1 MAYFLVH
8 YHFVHSCSNY
18 RYLIDKA
25 VQAAVKEA
33 REEAREEIRVAYD
46 EALSIGSTA
55 LSQALSAAAE
65 EHESDKQHALE
76 VAAHQVSTYK
86 TIFKSIIFNLYGTCA

>member
-33 REEAREEIRVAYD
+33 REEAREEVA
-46 EALSIGSTA
+46 
-55 LSQALSAAAE
+55 
-65 EHESDKQHALE
+65 
-76 VAAHQVSTYK
+76 QVLRKEPQTTRK
-86 TIFKSIIFNLYGTCA
+86 GEP